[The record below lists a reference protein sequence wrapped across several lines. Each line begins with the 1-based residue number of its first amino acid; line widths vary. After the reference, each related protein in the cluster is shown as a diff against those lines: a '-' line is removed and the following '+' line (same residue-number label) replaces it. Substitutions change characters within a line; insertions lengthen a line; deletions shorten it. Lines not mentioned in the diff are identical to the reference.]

1 MMHLGV
7 ALSPFGH
14 HPAAWREQG
23 ATQRS
28 LDFGNFAAQARKAQ
42 DGALDFV
49 FLADAQARRPQTE
62 LPPQTVPFEPTM
74 LVAALATLS
83 KRIGFVA
90 TAASTQH
97 ELYNLARRFASLDL
111 ISRGRVGWNLIASG
125 PTPAWN
131 SEYVEVVSR
140 LWDSWD
146 DDAFVYDKTAGR
158 FFVPQ
163 KMHVLD
169 HRGEHFTV
177 RGPLNVNPSP
187 QGKPIIA
194 QTLAPETVAIAVHRA
209 DVLFV
214 TDASPQEEGGALV
227 AEARRLLDIQ
237 GRKRSDVRVLAN
249 IIPWIGATRA
259 QALDRFEELNARS
272 LPGSAETPQGRDVI
286 GTAAD
291 VADSLQQS
299 FERGEFDGFTILP
312 PIAPSGFDAFVDLVV
327 PELRRRGVFRA
338 QYEGSTLRDHLALDR
353 PRQPVMI

>member
-7 ALSPFGH
+7 SLSPFGH
-14 HPAAWREQG
+14 HPAAWRDKG
-23 ATQRS
+23 TTQRS
-28 LDFGNFAAQARKAQ
+28 LDVGNFAAQARKAE

-49 FLADAQARRPQTE
+49 FFADLQARRPRTE
-62 LPPQTVPFEPTM
+62 LPPQTVPFEPTT
-74 LVAALATLS
+74 LVAALATLA

-90 TAASTQH
+90 TAASGQH

-111 ISRGRVGWNLIASG
+111 ISQGRVGWNVVASG

-131 SEYVEVVSR
+131 AEYVSVVSA

-146 DDAFVYDKTAGR
+146 EDAFVYDKTAGR

-163 KMHVLD
+163 KMHVLS

-194 QTLAPETVAIAVHRA
+194 QTLTPETIAIAVPFA

-214 TDASPQEEGGALV
+214 TAASHEEGGALV

-259 QALDRFEELNARS
+259 QALDGFEELNALS
-272 LPGSAETPQGRDVI
+272 LPGSAEPQQGRDVI

-291 VADSLQQS
+291 IADALQES

-312 PIAPSGFDAFVDLVV
+312 PVAPSGLDAFVDFVV
-327 PELRRRGVFRA
+327 PELRRRGLFRA
-338 QYEGSTLRDHLALDR
+338 HYEGTTLRDHLALDR
-353 PRQPVMI
+353 LRRPIST

>member
-7 ALSPFGH
+7 SLSPFGH
-14 HPAAWREQG
+14 HPAAWREKG
-23 ATQRS
+23 AALRS
-28 LDFGNFAAQARKAQ
+28 LDVGNFAAQAQKAQ

-49 FLADAQARRPQTE
+49 FFADGQARRPRTE
-62 LPPQTVPFEPTM
+62 LPPQTVPLEPTI
-74 LVAALATLS
+74 LVAALATLI

-90 TAASTQH
+90 TAASGQH

-111 ISRGRVGWNLIASG
+111 ISQGRVGWNLVASG

-131 SEYVEVVSR
+131 TEYVAVVSA

-146 DDAFVYDKTAGR
+146 EDAFVYDKRAGR

-169 HRGEHFTV
+169 HRGDHFTV

-194 QTLAPETVAIAVHRA
+194 QTLTLETIPVAAHLA

-214 TDASPQEEGGALV
+214 TGASREQGDAVV
-227 AEARRLLDIQ
+227 AEARRLLEIQ
-237 GRKRSDVRVLAN
+237 GRRRSDVRVLAN

-259 QALDRFEELNARS
+259 QALDSFEELNARS
-272 LPGSAETPQGRDVI
+272 LPGSAEMPQGRDVI
-286 GTAAD
+286 GT
-291 VADSLQQS
+291 VADIADALQES
-299 FERGEFDGFTILP
+299 FERGQLDGFTILP
-312 PIAPSGFDAFVDLVV
+312 PVAPGGLDAFVDFVV
-327 PELRRRGVFRA
+327 PELRRRGLFRA
-338 QYEGSTLRDHLALDR
+338 RYEGTTLRDHLALDR
-353 PRQPVMI
+353 PRPITHE

>member
-7 ALSPFGH
+7 SLSPFGH
-14 HPAAWREQG
+14 HPAAWREPG

-49 FLADAQARRPQTE
+49 FLADAQARRPGTA
-62 LPPQTVPFEPTM
+62 LPAQTVPFEPTM
-74 LVAALATLS
+74 LVAALATLI

-97 ELYNLARRFASLDL
+97 ELYNLARRFASLEL
-111 ISRGRVGWNLIASG
+111 ISQGRVGWNLVASG

-131 SEYVEVVSR
+131 SEYVAVVDG

-146 DDAFVYDKTAGR
+146 EDAFVYDKTAGR
-158 FFVPQ
+158 FFVAQ

-194 QTLAPETVAIAVHRA
+194 QTLAPETIALAVHFA

-214 TDASPQEEGGALV
+214 TGASREEGGALV
-227 AEARRLLDIQ
+227 AEVRRLLDVQ
-237 GRKRSDVRVLAN
+237 GRKRSDVRLLAN
-249 IIPWIGATRA
+249 IIPWIGATSA
-259 QALDRFEELNARS
+259 QALDSFEELNARS

-291 VADSLQQS
+291 IADALQES

-312 PIAPSGFDAFVDLVV
+312 PIAPGGLDAFVDLVV
-327 PELRRRGVFRA
+327 PELRRRGLFRA
-338 QYEGSTLRDHLALDR
+338 HYEGTTLRDHLALDR
-353 PRQPVMI
+353 PRRPIMI

>member
-1 MMHLGV
+1 MMHLG
-7 ALSPFGH
+7 ASLSPFGH

-23 ATQRS
+23 ATRRS
-28 LDFGNFAAQARKAQ
+28 LDVGNFAAQAQKAE

-49 FLADAQARRPQTE
+49 FFADAQARRPRTE
-62 LPPQTVPFEPTM
+62 LPPQTVPFEPTT

-90 TAASTQH
+90 TAASGQH

-111 ISRGRVGWNLIASG
+111 ISRGRVGWNLVASG

-131 SEYVEVVSR
+131 TEYVAVVGA
-140 LWDSWD
+140 LWESWD
-146 DDAFVYDKTAGR
+146 EEAFVYDKTAGR
-158 FFVPQ
+158 FFAPQ

-194 QTLAPETVAIAVHRA
+194 QTLTPQTIAIAVHLA
-209 DVLFV
+209 DVLLV
-214 TDASPQEEGGALV
+214 SGAPREESGALV
-227 AEARRLLDIQ
+227 AEFRRLLDIQ
-237 GRKRSDVRVLAN
+237 GRQRSDVRVLAN

-259 QALDRFEELNARS
+259 QARDGFEALNALS
-272 LPGSAETPQGRDVI
+272 PPGPAQTPPGREVI

-291 VADSLQQS
+291 VADVLQES
-299 FERGEFDGFTILP
+299 FERSEFDGFTILP
-312 PIAPSGFDAFVDLVV
+312 PVAPGGLDAFVDFVV
-327 PELRRRGVFRA
+327 PELRRRGLFRA
-338 QYEGSTLRDHLALDR
+338 RYEGSTLRSHLALDR
-353 PRQPVMI
+353 PGGR

>member
-7 ALSPFGH
+7 SLSPFGH
-14 HPAAWREQG
+14 HPAAWRKKG
-23 ATQRS
+23 AARRS
-28 LDFGNFAAQARKAQ
+28 LEVGNFAAQAQKAE

-49 FLADAQARRPQTE
+49 FFADAQARRPRTE
-62 LPPQTVPFEPTM
+62 LPPQTVPFEPTT
-74 LVAALATLS
+74 LVAALATLV
-83 KRIGFVA
+83 KQIGFVA
-90 TAASTQH
+90 TAASGQH

-111 ISRGRVGWNLIASG
+111 ISEGRVGWNLVASG

-131 SEYVEVVSR
+131 TEYVAVVSA

-146 DDAFVYDKTAGR
+146 EDAFGYDKTAGR

-177 RGPLNVNPSP
+177 RGPLNVSPSP
-187 QGKPIIA
+187 QGRPIIA
-194 QTLAPETVAIAVHRA
+194 QTLTPETTAIAVHLA

-214 TDASPQEEGGALV
+214 TGASHEQGGALV
-227 AEARRLLDIQ
+227 AEVRRLLDIQ
-237 GRKRSDVRVLAN
+237 GRRRSDVRVLAN

-259 QALDRFEELNARS
+259 QARDSFEELNPLS
-272 LPGSAETPQGRDVI
+272 LPGSAETQQGRDVV

-291 VADSLQQS
+291 IADALQEP

-312 PIAPSGFDAFVDLVV
+312 PVAPGGLDAFVDFVV
-327 PELRRRGVFRA
+327 PELQRRGLFRA
-338 QYEGSTLRDHLALDR
+338 RYEGTTLRDHLALDR
-353 PRQPVMI
+353 PRRPIMT